1 MNIQAYFDAQKLA
14 PLNADHSQQHYEKAL
29 RTLNFE
35 QVCSL
40 RVQESLGWGLAFV
53 LRPMFQKPVAVI
65 VKDDCYRIVTAEG
78 DLKPLHSIR
87 GDYLF

>member
-1 MNIQAYFDAQKLA
+1 MNIHTGFDSHKIA
-14 PLNADHSQQHYEKAL
+14 PLNADHTQQHYDKAL

-40 RVQESLGWGLAFV
+40 RVQESLGWGLAFIR
-53 LRPMFQKPVAVI
+53 RPMFQQPVAVI
-65 VKDDCYRIVTAEG
+65 VKDDCYRVITAEG
-78 DLKPLHSIR
+78 ELKPLHSIR

>member
-1 MNIQAYFDAQKLA
+1 MNIQASFDAHKLA
-14 PLNADHSQQHYEKAL
+14 PLNADHTQQHYDKAL

-40 RVQESLGWGLAFV
+40 RVQESLGWGLAFIR
-53 LRPMFQKPVAVI
+53 RPMFQQPLAVI
-65 VKDDCYRIVTAEG
+65 VKDDCYRVITAEG